1 MIETAVMPPQA
12 GLMQFFTAKWF
23 APVIG
28 ALAQLRIADQ
38 LVDQARSADELATA
52 TGADPRSLYRLLR
65 AASSVGVFEEDD
77 EGRFR
82 LTPLAEGLRSDVP
95 GSLRAAAVM
104 FSLEPFWAPYG
115 RIMHSVM
122 TGEPA
127 FDQVYGTSIYQY
139 LEEHPQDAQ
148 MFGEAARAFHAQSM
162 GPIAAAHDL
171 SPYGTIV
178 DIGGGNGSLL
188 AEVLHEHPASRG
200 VLLEQASVLPTAR
213 AFVEDQGLADRVEL
227 VAGDFFESS
236 AARRRVPDQELPAQ
250 LLRCPHDRGPSGD
263 PAGDACWG
271 TPPDRRD
278 GDPRGQRTA
287 LLEVRRRGD
296 ARDRRAAQTVPSR
309 NGGAWCRRQGFR
321 PGRLVPCGGRFSVL
335 EAFAA

>member
-1 MIETAVMPPQA
+1 M
-12 GLMQFFTAKWF
+12 
-23 APVIG
+23 
-28 ALAQLRIADQ
+28 
-38 LVDQARSADELATA
+38 
-52 TGADPRSLYRLLR
+52 
-65 AASSVGVFEEDD
+65 
-77 EGRFR
+77 
-82 LTPLAEGLRSDVP
+82 P

-148 MFGEAARAFHAQSM
+148 IFGEAVRVFHAQSM

-213 AFVEDQGLADRVEL
+213 AFLEEQGLADRVEL
-227 VAGDFFESS
+227 VAGDFFESVPPGDAFLIKS
-236 AARRRVPDQELPAQ
+236 CLHNFSDARTIEVLQVIRRAM
-250 LLRCPHDRGPSGD
+250 
-263 PAGDACWG
+263 PAGA
-271 TPPDRRD
+271 P
-278 GDPRGQRTA
+278 
-287 LLEVRRRGD
+287 LLIAE
-296 ARDRRAAQTVPSR
+296 TVIPAGNEPHYSKFDDVEMLVIA
-309 NGGAWCRRQGFR
+309 GGADRTEQEWRSLVSSAGFR